1 MKLILYKYN
10 SIFYR
15 GRSTFVG
22 RFNRD
27 FCPLL
32 PLLFSITC
40 LPALFFA
47 CTPVAPVPQ
56 QETVTTDIHISFNAG
71 KSPSLSRDIGID
83 RIQVM
88 VYNDDAFSNLD
99 SRMFFTP
106 GEEFDGKLCV
116 SSGSGNKTFVVACN
130 LHEDFPR
137 WENLL
142 SLNGL
147 GKVRTKLEDESLA
160 TPVLTGYARAEAGKE
175 SRIEVKPLTAR
186 IRLNRICCDFRGT
199 AYAFEQI
206 HGLRVYLTN
215 VNADSPLLPDG
226 PGGKRFINNGALN
239 PLDLAAFRDR
249 SILCREAGI
258 DVGMDMVETDI
269 EFLCYSNPNTEE
281 AFGCP
286 LTRMV
291 VEGSILGKTW
301 YWPIDLCK
309 MVDGG
314 IKPGENY
321 DISLT
326 ILRTGTEDPDL
337 PVRLTEGEIKMEIT
351 QWNEKENYPVYF
363 RN

>member
-1 MKLILYKYN
+1 M
-10 SIFYR
+10 
-15 GRSTFVG
+15 
-22 RFNRD
+22 
-27 FCPLL
+27 L
-32 PLLFSITC
+32 PLLFFITC
-40 LPALFFA
+40 SPALFFA
-47 CTPVAPVPQ
+47 CSPVAPVPE
-56 QETVTTDIHISFNAG
+56 QETVTTDIHISFKEGRA
-71 KSPSLSRDIGID
+71 SPLSRDIGIG

-88 VYNDDAFSNLD
+88 VYNDDAFRNLD
-99 SRMFFTP
+99 SRLFFKP
-106 GEEFDGKLCV
+106 GENFDGKLCV
-116 SSGSGNKTFVVACN
+116 SSGTGNKTFVVACN
-130 LHEDFPR
+130 LPEDFPQ

-147 GKVRTKLEDESLA
+147 GKVRTKLEDESLSS
-160 TPVLTGYARAEAGKE
+160 PVLTGYARAEAGKE

-186 IRLNRICCDFRGT
+186 IRLDRICCDFRGT
-199 AYAFEQI
+199 AYAFEKI

-215 VNADSPLLPDG
+215 VNADSPLLPEG
-226 PGGKRFINNGALN
+226 AEGGGRRFINNGALN

-249 SILCREAGI
+249 SILCRDAGI
-258 DVGMDMVETDI
+258 DVGMDPLETNL
-269 EFLCYSNPNTEE
+269 EFLCYSNSNTEE

-286 LTRMV
+286 LTRLV

-337 PVRLTEGEIKMEIT
+337 PVKLTEGEIKMEIK